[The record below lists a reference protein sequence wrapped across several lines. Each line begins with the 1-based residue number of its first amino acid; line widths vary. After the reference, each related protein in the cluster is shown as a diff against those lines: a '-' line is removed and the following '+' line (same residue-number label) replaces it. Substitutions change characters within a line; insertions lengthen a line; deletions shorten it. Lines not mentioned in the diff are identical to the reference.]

1 MNAFGAYGLY
11 GAYGAIGA
19 DAGSINGALKA
30 NYTLTTALVGE
41 TREDVRQL
49 QQLLASIQYL
59 TVNDCDGKYGN
70 KTAAAVK
77 RFQSAV
83 GLSAD
88 GKAGPQTL
96 SAILTPASFHK
107 ARTAAPPAAPT
118 NDKLSYAPTGAL
130 ALPAASAGAPIAPA
144 EQDWTSTL
152 AWGAVGVG
160 TILTIVAIVSATKRP
175 KGSTRSTRSARG
187 R

>member
-1 MNAFGAYGLY
+1 MEAFGAYGIY

-19 DAGSINGALKA
+19 DAGSVNGALKA
-30 NYTLTTALVGE
+30 GYTLTTSLVGE

-59 TVNDCDGKYGN
+59 SASDCDGKYGN

-83 GLSAD
+83 GLTAD

-107 ARTAAPPAAPT
+107 ARTAAPAPT
-118 NDKLSYAPTGAL
+118 GPPEKMSYAPAGAL
-130 ALPAASAGAPIAPA
+130 AIPPAGAAAGAPIAPA
-144 EQDWTSTL
+144 EKDWSSTL

-160 TILTIVAIVSATKRP
+160 TLLTIIAIATAAKPRARSAA
-175 KGSTRSTRSARG
+175 ARG